1 METKPAPD
9 KSPLRAWNFTPQ
21 EWFNFLLMGY
31 HASGD
36 VARPVRDCTGQ
47 LVKLEADGCADDPI
61 PASVGPP
68 PLTSRDLIFAGSG
81 EGQRL
86 IWAITDRL
94 PDGQAQGPVALTEIE
109 DRRVVVRAMGV
120 LRAYPENVS
129 LRLDK
134 LAGGTVLVAEGERC
148 VKPQV
153 PELCQRAIRVVPLIK
168 DHFVPK
174 PLVDDKG
181 TCVGSAFLST
191 RTGGGGSNRHNAK
204 YSLEATVTFSPD
216 NIAIREQLAI
226 TRAPTSSD
234 APDESFVTRVQAE
247 RQVTL
252 RGESLVATSPSVLDR
267 WLAQQSSS
275 RK

>member
-21 EWFNFLLMGY
+21 EWFAFLLMGY

-47 LVKLEADGCADDPI
+47 VVKLEADGCADDPI
-61 PASVGPP
+61 PAGVGPP
-68 PLTSRDLIFAGSG
+68 ALTSRDLIFAPAGDTR
-81 EGQRL
+81 RL
-86 IWAITDRL
+86 VWVITDRL
-94 PDGQAQGPVALTEIE
+94 PDGQAEGPVAITEIE
-109 DRRVVVRAMGV
+109 DRRIAVRAIGL

-148 VKPQV
+148 VKPQD
-153 PELCQRAIRVVPLIK
+153 PELCQRAIRVVPLIR
-168 DHFVPK
+168 DRFVPK

-181 TCVGSAFLST
+181 ACVGSAFLST
-191 RTGGGGSNRHNAK
+191 RTGGGAGKRHRAK
-204 YSLEATVTFSPD
+204 YQLEATVTFSPD
-216 NIAIREQLAI
+216 NISIREQLAI
-226 TRAPTSSD
+226 TGARPSSD
-234 APDESFVTRVQAE
+234 SSDESFVTRVQAE

-252 RGESLVATSPSVLDR
+252 RGESLVATSPSVLER
-267 WLAQQSSS
+267 WLAQQG
-275 RK
+275 K